1 MIGEA
6 RRFSPLMQHVPGKQ
20 NHLEDYTSL
29 DESDSPVKGSVV
41 DHEGSD
47 PALVLARIQPAGLA
61 PETRFKLQHGSDD
74 FRREPPR
81 VLSVSRGSC

>member
-1 MIGEA
+1 VRDHILIICNKIKLLDRGGTP
-6 RRFSPLMQHVPGKQ
+6 FFPLMQHVLGKQ

-61 PETRFKLQHGSDD
+61 PETRFKL
-74 FRREPPR
+74 
-81 VLSVSRGSC
+81 